1 MFPAKITCL
10 LGTLNE
16 ILELLCTVCDS
27 HGTCHQNTPLH
38 MILFSGKDRK
48 VRICEI
54 KHTPWSLALSVYVYN
69 MSAHE
74 AALFVAV
81 GSKGEY

>member
-1 MFPAKITCL
+1 
-10 LGTLNE
+10 
-16 ILELLCTVCDS
+16 
-27 HGTCHQNTPLH
+27 

-54 KHTPWSLALSVYVYN
+54 KYTPWSLALSVYVYN